1 MQSKFEV
8 PLSHYHTAFIYEE
21 IKGFLFPAM
30 RAASNFPTISLKFF
44 IQSRLPF
51 RAGAEMCWFYTE
63 TLVEIGSAFNTI
75 IKLIM
80 NLFSEVCFFLS
91 QGNHSSSY

>member
-1 MQSKFEV
+1 
-8 PLSHYHTAFIYEE
+8 
-21 IKGFLFPAM
+21 
-30 RAASNFPTISLKFF
+30 
-44 IQSRLPF
+44 
-51 RAGAEMCWFYTE
+51 MCWFYTE

-91 QGNHSSSY
+91 QGNRSSSY